1 MKVAAY
7 CRVSTDKED
16 QWNSLES
23 QKAYFEQYIQRHPD
37 WELYKIY
44 ADEGIS
50 GTGTKKRAAFNRMMN
65 DAYDGKF
72 SLILT
77 KEVSRFSRN
86 ILDTIAYT
94 RELRSMGVH
103 VYFMSDGF
111 GTLDADYE
119 LRLTYMSSSAQEES
133 RKTSMRV
140 TWGQQRQMEK
150 GVVFGRSMLG
160 YDVEG
165 GKMTVNP
172 DGAELVRL
180 IFHKYAIEQVSTG
193 KLANWLREQGYKT
206 LTGSTK
212 WTPQQIIKI
221 LRNEKYVGDLIQRK
235 SYTPDYLTHEKK
247 TNQGQVE
254 KIILRNHH
262 EPIIDRELW
271 EQAQSRLDQN
281 NKHGDGREVHS
292 NTHLF
297 SGKIRCGCCG
307 SGFVSRV
314 KTTAQGQYR
323 RWSCAKAVTEGS
335 KEYIDNNGNA
345 MGCGVGK
352 LLRDDDAL
360 NMVQTALKR
369 LNMDREEV
377 VGHVAALALEA
388 IQSGQSN
395 ISDTPERLDFEMEKL
410 RGKKEKLMDA
420 YLDGAFS
427 KEEMQ
432 AMKDRY
438 DIQLADLAQRLTMA
452 KKKQRTGTDTRQLKQ
467 KLSSK
472 LTAILSGEAES
483 EILYKTILDKIAVF
497 KDRHMELRFHGLEQ
511 VFQFT
516 G

>member
-23 QKAYFEQYIQRHPD
+23 QKSYFEQYIQRHPD
-37 WELYKIY
+37 WELTEIY

-50 GTGTKKRAAFNRMMN
+50 GTSTKKRAAFNRMMN
-65 DAYDGKF
+65 DAYDGRF

-86 ILDTIAYT
+86 ILDTLSYT
-94 RELRSMGVH
+94 RELKSMGVH

-111 GTLDADYE
+111 GTQDADYE
-119 LRLTYMSSSAQEES
+119 LRLTYMGSAAQEES

-165 GKMTVNP
+165 GRITVNP
-172 DGAELVRL
+172 QGAELVRL
-180 IFHKYAIEQVSTG
+180 IFHKYAVEQVSTG

-235 SYTPDYLTHEKK
+235 TYTPDYLTHEKK
-247 TNQGQVE
+247 ANHGQVE
-254 KIILRNHH
+254 KIILRDHH

-271 EQAQSRLDQN
+271 ELAQTRLDQN
-281 NKHGDGREVHS
+281 NKHGEGREVHS
-292 NTHLF
+292 NSHLF

-307 SGFVSRV
+307 GGFVSRV
-314 KTTAQGQYR
+314 KSTSQCQYR
-323 RWSCAKAVTEGS
+323 RWSCAKAVTEGAL
-335 KEYIDNNGNA
+335 EYVDGNGNA
-345 MGCGVGK
+345 MGCEVGR
-352 LLRDDDAL
+352 LVRDDDAL
-360 NMVQTALKR
+360 NMAQTALKR
-369 LNMDREEV
+369 LNIDREDV
-377 VGHVAALALEA
+377 VGHVAYLALEA
-388 IQSGQSN
+388 IQAGQSN
-395 ISDTPERLDFEMEKL
+395 VSDTPERLDFEMEKL
-410 RGKKEKLMDA
+410 REKKEKLMDA

-427 KEEMQ
+427 KEEMLT
-432 AMKDRY
+432 MKGKY
-438 DIQLADLAQRLTMA
+438 DAQLAALTERYTTA
-452 KKKQRTGTDTRQLKQ
+452 EEKRRNGTDRAQLKQ
-467 KLSSK
+467 LLCKK
-472 LTAILSGEAES
+472 LTAILSGEQES
-483 EILYKTILDKIAVF
+483 EVMYKAILDKITVF
-497 KDRHMELRFHGLEQ
+497 KDRHMELTLSGLSQ
-511 VFQFT
+511 VYVFS
-516 G
+516 

>member
-1 MKVAAY
+1 MNVAAY

-86 ILDTIAYT
+86 ILDTISYT

-111 GTLDADYE
+111 GTQDADCE

-180 IFHKYAIEQVSTG
+180 IFHKYAVEQVSTG
-193 KLANWLREQGYKT
+193 KLANWLREQGHRT

-235 SYTPDYLTHEKK
+235 TYTPDYLTHEKK
-247 TNQGQVE
+247 ANHGQVE

-281 NKHGDGREVHS
+281 NKHEEGSEVHS
-292 NTHLF
+292 NSHLF

-307 SGFVSRV
+307 GGFVSRV
-314 KTTAQGQYR
+314 KSTAQGQYR
-323 RWSCAKAVTEGS
+323 RWSCAKAVTEGAL
-335 KEYIDNNGNA
+335 EYVDANGNA
-345 MGCGVGK
+345 MGCGVGR
-352 LLRDDDAL
+352 LVRDDDAL
-360 NMVQTALKR
+360 NMTQTALKA
-369 LNMDREEV
+369 LQIDWEDV
-377 VGHVAALALEA
+377 VGHVASLALEA
-388 IQSGQSN
+388 IQAGQSN
-395 ISDTPERLDFEMEKL
+395 VSDTPERLEFEMEKL
-410 RGKKEKLMDA
+410 REKKERIMDA

-427 KEEMQ
+427 KDEML
-432 AMKDRY
+432 AMKGKYDAQIEALTDR
-438 DIQLADLAQRLTMA
+438 LAVAEERQ
-452 KKKQRTGTDTRQLKQ
+452 KNGTDRAQLKQ
-467 KLSSK
+467 SLCKK
-472 LTAILSGEAES
+472 LTALLRGEQES
-483 EILYKTILDKIAVF
+483 EVLYKTILDKITVF
-497 KDRHMELRFHGLEQ
+497 KDRHMELTLSGLSQ
-511 VFQFT
+511 VYVFS
-516 G
+516 

>member
-1 MKVAAY
+1 MNVAAY

-86 ILDTIAYT
+86 ILDTISYT

-111 GTLDADYE
+111 GTQDADCE

-180 IFHKYAIEQVSTG
+180 IFHKYAVEQVSTG

-212 WTPQQIIKI
+212 WSPQQIIKI

-235 SYTPDYLTHEKK
+235 TYTPDYLTHEKK
-247 TNQGQVE
+247 ANHGQVE

-281 NKHGDGREVHS
+281 NKHGEGTAVYS
-292 NTHLF
+292 GSHLF

-307 SGFVSRV
+307 GGFVSRV
-314 KTTAQGQYR
+314 KSTSQGQYR
-323 RWSCAKAVTEGS
+323 RWSCAKAVTEGAL
-335 KEYIDNNGNA
+335 EYVDANGNA
-345 MGCGVGK
+345 MGCGVGR
-352 LLRDDDAL
+352 LVRDDDAL
-360 NMVQTALKR
+360 NMTQTALKA
-369 LNMDREEV
+369 LQIDWEDV
-377 VGHVAALALEA
+377 VGHVASLALEA
-388 IQSGQSN
+388 IQAGQSN
-395 ISDTPERLDFEMEKL
+395 VSDTPERLEFEMEKL
-410 RGKKEKLMDA
+410 REKKERIMDA

-427 KEEMQ
+427 KDEML
-432 AMKDRY
+432 AMKGKYDAQIEALTDR
-438 DIQLADLAQRLTMA
+438 LAVAEERQ
-452 KKKQRTGTDTRQLKQ
+452 KNGTDRAQLKQ
-467 KLSSK
+467 SLCKK
-472 LTAILSGEAES
+472 LTALLRGEQES
-483 EILYKTILDKIAVF
+483 EVLYKTILDKITVF
-497 KDRHMELRFHGLEQ
+497 KDRHMELTLSGLSQ
-511 VFQFT
+511 VYVFS
-516 G
+516 

>member
-1 MKVAAY
+1 MNVAAY

-23 QKAYFEQYIQRHPD
+23 QKAYFEQHIQRHPD
-37 WELYKIY
+37 WELTGIY

-86 ILDTIAYT
+86 ILDTISYT
-94 RELRSMGVH
+94 RELRSLGIH

-111 GTLDADYE
+111 GTQDADCE

-180 IFHKYAIEQVSTG
+180 IFHKYAVEQVSTG
-193 KLANWLREQGYKT
+193 KLANWLREQGHRT

-221 LRNEKYVGDLIQRK
+221 LRNEKYVGDLIQLK
-235 SYTPDYLTHEKK
+235 TYTPDYLTHEKK
-247 TNQGQVE
+247 ANHGQVE
-254 KIILRNHH
+254 KIILRDHH
-262 EPIIDRELW
+262 EPIIHRELW
-271 EQAQSRLDQN
+271 ELAQTRLDQN
-281 NKHGDGREVHS
+281 NKHEEGSEVHS
-292 NTHLF
+292 NSHLF

-307 SGFVSRV
+307 GGFVSRV
-314 KTTAQGQYR
+314 KSTAQGQYR
-323 RWSCAKAVTEGS
+323 RWSCAKAVTEGAL
-335 KEYIDNNGNA
+335 EYVDANGNA
-345 MGCGVGK
+345 MGCGVGR
-352 LLRDDDAL
+352 LVRDDDAL
-360 NMVQTALKR
+360 NMTQTALKA
-369 LNMDREEV
+369 LQIDWEDV
-377 VGHVAALALEA
+377 VGHVASLALEA
-388 IQSGQSN
+388 IQAGQSN
-395 ISDTPERLDFEMEKL
+395 VSDTPERLEFEMEKL
-410 RGKKEKLMDA
+410 REKKERIMDA

-427 KEEMQ
+427 KDEML
-432 AMKDRY
+432 AMKGKYDAQIEALTDR
-438 DIQLADLAQRLTMA
+438 LAVAEERQ
-452 KKKQRTGTDTRQLKQ
+452 KNGTDRAQLKQ
-467 KLSSK
+467 SLCKK
-472 LTAILSGEAES
+472 LTALLRGEQES
-483 EILYKTILDKIAVF
+483 EVLYKTILDKITVF
-497 KDRHMELRFHGLEQ
+497 KDRHMELTLSGLSQ
-511 VFQFT
+511 VYVFS
-516 G
+516 

>member
-1 MKVAAY
+1 MNVAAY

-86 ILDTIAYT
+86 ILDTISYT

-111 GTLDADYE
+111 GTQDADCE

-180 IFHKYAIEQVSTG
+180 IFHKYAVEQVSTG
-193 KLANWLREQGYKT
+193 KLANWLREQGHRT

-235 SYTPDYLTHEKK
+235 TYTPDYLTHEKK
-247 TNQGQVE
+247 ANHGQVE

-297 SGKIRCGCCG
+297 SGKIRCGCCS

-314 KTTAQGQYR
+314 KSTAQGQYR
-323 RWSCAKAVTEGS
+323 RWSCAKAVTEGAL
-335 KEYIDNNGNA
+335 EYVDVNGNA
-345 MGCGVGK
+345 MGCGVGR
-352 LLRDDDAL
+352 LIRDDDAL
-360 NMVQTALKR
+360 NMVQTALKA
-369 LNMDREEV
+369 LQIDWEDV
-377 VGHVAALALEA
+377 VGHVASLALEA
-388 IQSGQSN
+388 IQAGQSN
-395 ISDTPERLDFEMEKL
+395 VSDTPERLEFEMEKL
-410 RGKKEKLMDA
+410 REKKERIMDA

-427 KEEMQ
+427 KDEML
-432 AMKDRY
+432 AMKGKYDAQIEALTDR
-438 DIQLADLAQRLTMA
+438 LAVAEERQ
-452 KKKQRTGTDTRQLKQ
+452 KNGTDRAQLKQ
-467 KLSSK
+467 SLCKK
-472 LTAILSGEAES
+472 LTALLRGEQES
-483 EILYKTILDKIAVF
+483 EVLYKTILDKITVF
-497 KDRHMELRFHGLEQ
+497 KDRHMELTLSGLSQ
-511 VFQFT
+511 VYVFS
-516 G
+516 

>member
-1 MKVAAY
+1 MNVAAY

-86 ILDTIAYT
+86 ILDTISYT

-111 GTLDADYE
+111 GTQDADCE

-165 GKMTVNP
+165 GRITVNP
-172 DGAELVRL
+172 QGAELVRL
-180 IFHKYAIEQVSTG
+180 IFHKYAVEQVSTG

-235 SYTPDYLTHEKK
+235 TYTPDYLTHEKK
-247 TNQGQVE
+247 ANHGQVE
-254 KIILRNHH
+254 KIILRDHH

-271 EQAQSRLDQN
+271 ELAQTRLDQN
-281 NKHGDGREVHS
+281 NKHGEGREVHS
-292 NTHLF
+292 NSHLF

-307 SGFVSRV
+307 GGFVSRV
-314 KTTAQGQYR
+314 KSTSQGQYR
-323 RWSCAKAVTEGS
+323 RWSCAKAVTEGAL
-335 KEYIDNNGNA
+335 EYVDANGNA
-345 MGCGVGK
+345 MGCGVGR
-352 LLRDDDAL
+352 LVRDDDAL
-360 NMVQTALKR
+360 NMTQTALKA
-369 LNMDREEV
+369 LQIDWEDV
-377 VGHVAALALEA
+377 VGHVASLALEA
-388 IQSGQSN
+388 IQAGQSN
-395 ISDTPERLDFEMEKL
+395 VSDTPERLEFEMEKL
-410 RGKKEKLMDA
+410 REKKERIMDA

-427 KEEMQ
+427 KDEML
-432 AMKDRY
+432 AMKGKYDAQIEALTDR
-438 DIQLADLAQRLTMA
+438 LAVAEERQ
-452 KKKQRTGTDTRQLKQ
+452 KNGTDRAQLKQ
-467 KLSSK
+467 SLCKK
-472 LTAILSGEAES
+472 LTALLRGEQES
-483 EILYKTILDKIAVF
+483 EVLYKTILDKITVF
-497 KDRHMELRFHGLEQ
+497 KDRHMELTLSGLSQ
-511 VFQFT
+511 VYVFS
-516 G
+516 

>member
-23 QKAYFEQYIQRHPD
+23 QKAYFEQYIRRHPD
-37 WELYKIY
+37 WQLYEIY

-86 ILDTIAYT
+86 ILDTISYT
-94 RELRSMGVH
+94 RELRSLGIH

-111 GTLDADYE
+111 GTQDADCE

-165 GKMTVNP
+165 GRMAVNP
-172 DGAELVRL
+172 EGAELVRL
-180 IFHKYAIEQVSTG
+180 IFHKYAVEQVSTG

-221 LRNEKYVGDLIQRK
+221 LRNENYVGDLIQRK
-235 SYTPDYLTHEKK
+235 TYTPDYLTHEKK
-247 TNQGQVE
+247 ANHGQAE

-262 EPIIDRELW
+262 EPIIHRELW
-271 EQAQSRLDQN
+271 ELAQTRLDQN
-281 NKHGDGREVHS
+281 NKHGEGTAVYS
-292 NTHLF
+292 GSHLF

-307 SGFVSRV
+307 GGFVSRV
-314 KTTAQGQYR
+314 KSTSQGQYR
-323 RWSCAKAVTEGS
+323 RWSCTKAVTEGAL
-335 KEYIDNNGNA
+335 EYVDANGNA
-345 MGCGVGK
+345 MGCGVGR
-352 LLRDDDAL
+352 LVRDDDAL
-360 NMVQTALKR
+360 NMVQTALR
-369 LNMDREEV
+369 ALQIDWEDV

-388 IQSGQSN
+388 IQAGQSN
-395 ISDTPERLDFEMEKL
+395 VSDTPERLDFEMEKL
-410 RGKKEKLMDA
+410 REKKERIMDA

-427 KEEMQ
+427 KEEML
-432 AMKDRY
+432 AMKGKY
-438 DIQLADLAQRLTMA
+438 DAQIAALADRLAVAEERQ
-452 KKKQRTGTDTRQLKQ
+452 KNGTDRAQLKQ
-467 KLSSK
+467 SLCKK
-472 LTAILSGEAES
+472 LTAILSGEQES
-483 EILYKTILDKIAVF
+483 EVLYKTILDQITVF
-497 KDRHMELRFHGLEQ
+497 KDRHMELTLAGLPQ
-511 VFQFT
+511 VYVFS
-516 G
+516 

>member
-23 QKAYFEQYIQRHPD
+23 QKSYFEQYIQRHPD
-37 WELYKIY
+37 WELTEIY

-50 GTGTKKRAAFNRMMN
+50 GTSTKKRAAFNRMMN
-65 DAYDGKF
+65 DAYDGRF

-86 ILDTIAYT
+86 ILDTLSYT
-94 RELRSMGVH
+94 RELKSMGVH

-111 GTLDADYE
+111 GTQDADYE
-119 LRLTYMSSSAQEES
+119 LRLTYMGSAAQEES

-165 GKMTVNP
+165 GRITVNP
-172 DGAELVRL
+172 QGAELVRL
-180 IFHKYAIEQVSTG
+180 IFHKYAVEQVSTG

-235 SYTPDYLTHEKK
+235 TYTPDYLTHEKK
-247 TNQGQVE
+247 ANHGQVE
-254 KIILRNHH
+254 KIILRDHH

-271 EQAQSRLDQN
+271 ELAQTRLDQN
-281 NKHGDGREVHS
+281 NKHGEGREVHS
-292 NTHLF
+292 NSHLF

-307 SGFVSRV
+307 GGFVSRV
-314 KTTAQGQYR
+314 KSTSQGQNR
-323 RWSCAKAVTEGS
+323 RWSCAKAVTEGAL
-335 KEYIDNNGNA
+335 EYVDANGNA
-345 MGCGVGK
+345 MGCGVGR
-352 LLRDDDAL
+352 LVRDDDAL
-360 NMVQTALKR
+360 NMTQTALKA
-369 LNMDREEV
+369 LQIDWEDV
-377 VGHVAALALEA
+377 VGHVASLALEA
-388 IQSGQSN
+388 IQAGQSN
-395 ISDTPERLDFEMEKL
+395 VSDTPERLEFEMEKL
-410 RGKKEKLMDA
+410 REKKERIMDA

-427 KEEMQ
+427 KDEML
-432 AMKDRY
+432 AMKGKYDAQIEALTDR
-438 DIQLADLAQRLTMA
+438 LAVAEERQ
-452 KKKQRTGTDTRQLKQ
+452 KNGTDRAQLKQ
-467 KLSSK
+467 SLCKK
-472 LTAILSGEAES
+472 LTALLRGEQES
-483 EILYKTILDKIAVF
+483 EVLYKTILDKITVF
-497 KDRHMELRFHGLEQ
+497 KDRHMELTLSGLSQ
-511 VFQFT
+511 VYVFS
-516 G
+516 